1 MEDPMKQIEDTYA
14 GFEAGFKQ
22 AHEDIDGA
30 ETLLAIVADMK
41 NDLTPLNNYFVYEK
55 LDQLAQ
61 SQLVQLGATATTAI
75 RSLLNYVK
83 RRQQELDDLYEARDK
98 WEEGEDA

>member
-1 MEDPMKQIEDTYA
+1 MRLDTGGKVIPMDMEETMKQIEDAYA

-30 ETLLAIVADMK
+30 EKLLAIVADMK

-55 LDQLAQ
+55 LA
-61 SQLVQLGATATTAI
+61 
-75 RSLLNYVK
+75 
-83 RRQQELDDLYEARDK
+83 
-98 WEEGEDA
+98 